1 MCNVENFIYICKV
14 NLQKSY
20 RVEAILNTTY
30 EQVLSLV
37 RQLPRQ
43 QKIGLTEELNK
54 DSIGAQLSLLLN
66 AFRTDVLS
74 LDTLDEEVELYVNS
88 YMIAKNEKTL
98 LKQI

>member
-74 LDTLDEEVELYVNS
+74 LDTLDEEVELVRQQLYDSKKRKN
-88 YMIAKNEKTL
+88 IA
-98 LKQI
+98 